1 MVINF
6 LLGLLV
12 VVLWGIAL
20 ASQSKRKV
28 SGYKGPNLK
37 VGGLIKVDDQ
47 EFPFLKVEEELPEN
61 VDR

>member
-20 ASQSKRKV
+20 AGQSKKKV
-28 SGYKGPNLK
+28 NGYKGRNLK
-37 VGGLIKVDDQ
+37 VAGLIKVDDQ
-47 EFPFLKVEEELPEN
+47 ELPFFKVEKELPES

>member
-12 VVLWGIAL
+12 VVLWGIVL
-20 ASQSKRKV
+20 ASQSDKKINT
-28 SGYKGPNLK
+28 YKGRNHNA
-37 VGGLIKVDDQ
+37 GELINVDDKELQ
-47 EFPFLKVEEELPEN
+47 ES

>member
-20 ASQSKRKV
+20 ACQSNQKV
-28 SGYKGPNLK
+28 NGYKGRNLK

-47 EFPFLKVEEELPEN
+47 EFPFFKVGEELPES